1 MSWTYVFSLYII
13 LKDMRQQ
20 KESQGMWLKA
30 HEEKIKLK
38 TEKIKTAVVNLK
50 YILQCNCTLK
60 AETMKVVC

>member
-13 LKDMRQQ
+13 LKDMGQQ
-20 KESQGMWLKA
+20 KESRGT

-50 YILQCNCTLK
+50 YIQQCKCTLK